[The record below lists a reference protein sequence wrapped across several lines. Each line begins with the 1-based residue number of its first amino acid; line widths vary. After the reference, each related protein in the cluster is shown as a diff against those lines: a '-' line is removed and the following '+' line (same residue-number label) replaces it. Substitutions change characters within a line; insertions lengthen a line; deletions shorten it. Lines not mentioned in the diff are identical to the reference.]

1 VSTVKRFTNPT
12 LIVASATIILLLVSL
27 LALAGCGDSTTTT
40 TAAATETTA
49 AASTDTTAPGGT
61 GTSAATGEPYKLGL
75 ICDLTGPISA
85 IGIDVRDGTQLEV
98 DRVNAA
104 GGVNGRPIELIVADS
119 GTDSAKGNAA
129 ITKLI
134 QQDKVLGII
143 GPVWGVLLPQAQAIA
158 ERDQVP
164 LISYAPDE
172 STIVKGYKWSFT
184 VVQSG
189 TLLGQAVIKMAA
201 LDGYKTVVG
210 VSEIQNLY
218 TKSMEVAAQEAPAAG
233 INFVAVPDQFSPG
246 DVDMSSIATKI
257 KDAVDKN
264 NADAIYIATNG
275 LDAVTMIKALRNL
288 GVNQP
293 IIGTHAYG
301 FQAMIDAGGADVEG
315 VTFPSDPSIVADQL
329 PDSDPRKPLL
339 LDFGKA
345 YTEKT
350 GRPLSAFAAH
360 AITTVG
366 MYVEGIKAGDTDRQK
381 IRDAIEGLKDFVGS
395 EGIFNYSPT
404 DHIGLA
410 LDSFVVE
417 TVKDGTFVL
426 TRPSLVQ

>member
-1 VSTVKRFTNPT
+1 MKHFKHSALIMMASAMMIL
-12 LIVASATIILLLVSL
+12 LIVLP

-40 TAAATETTA
+40 TAAGTETTTPG
-49 AASTDTTAPGGT
+49 STA
-61 GTSAATGEPYKLGL
+61 TSGATGEPYKLGL

-85 IGIDVRDGTQLEV
+85 IGIDVRDGTQLAV
-98 DRVNAA
+98 DQINAA
-104 GGVNGRPIELIVADS
+104 GGVNGHPIELIVADS

-158 ERDQVP
+158 ERDQIP

-189 TLLGQAVIKMAA
+189 TILGQAVIKIAA
-201 LDGYKTVVG
+201 LNGYKTVVG
-210 VSEIQNLY
+210 VTEIQNLY
-218 TKSMEVAAQEAPAAG
+218 TKSIEVAAQEASAAG
-233 INFVAVPDQFSPG
+233 VNFIAVPDQFSPG
-246 DVDMSSIATKI
+246 DVDMSSVATKV
-257 KDAVDKN
+257 KEAVDKN
-264 NADAIYIATNG
+264 NADAIFISTNG
-275 LDAVTMIKALRNL
+275 LDAVTMIKALRKL
-288 GVNQP
+288 GVNKP

-315 VTFPSDPSIVADQL
+315 VQFPSDPSIVADQL
-329 PDSDPRKPLL
+329 PDSDPRKSLL
-339 LDFGKA
+339 VEFGKE
-345 YTEKT
+345 YTAKT

-360 AITTVG
+360 AITTVP
-366 MYVEGIKAGDTDRQK
+366 MFVEGLKAGGTDKQK
-381 IRDAIEGLKDFVGS
+381 IRDTIEGLKDFVGS
-395 EGIFNYSPT
+395 EGIFNYTPT

-417 TVKDGTFVL
+417 TIKGGKFIL
-426 TRPSLVQ
+426 TTPSLVK